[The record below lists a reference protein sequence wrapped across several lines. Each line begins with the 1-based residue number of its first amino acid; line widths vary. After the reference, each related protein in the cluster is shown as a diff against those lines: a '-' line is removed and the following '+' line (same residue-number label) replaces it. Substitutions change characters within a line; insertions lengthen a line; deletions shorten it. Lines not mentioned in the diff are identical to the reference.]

1 MTFRGKTNAA
11 LSIALLWIYSI
22 CWSGTPCVRLTT
34 VVSAFATLPI
44 ASRSRST
51 TPTVQQKTSWLPE
64 TLWIVHSTNNDNT
77 IDDQSDATTATTT
90 TTSSSTVVVANSLH
104 GRLLCASTC
113 AYYDTKDLQTNKY
126 LQGAGFLPGT
136 SLKRLAPRSGLDA
149 CLIGQTQDGIVVA
162 FRGTSGNALEW
173 LQNASIYLRNVPKSL
188 APKGCRVHE
197 GFYGALKSSLEQGVK
212 KSLREL
218 LETTEEPTKIYITG
232 HSKGGSLA
240 SMFALMLHQD
250 DKFPNP
256 ELVCS
261 FGAARI
267 GNQAFGEYFDS
278 VVNQVTYEND
288 LDIIPFLPPGEA
300 TMKSIETSTEDPTA
314 MMEMIES
321 ILGSDTNS
329 KTIPKP
335 KRKWRLPSFLLR
347 RRNTRKFWTYSPIGR
362 RVYIDASR
370 NLISQVDSDLDAERI
385 QNLESTTFRDLRRAH
400 CSSCSDADDR
410 NGDFDLVEQDMEPQ
424 QPDESEATC
433 NGGYFAALAPEI
445 CESTNGL

>member
-1 MTFRGKTNAA
+1 MMNGRLRTNAS
-11 LSIALLWIYSI
+11 LTIAILWIYSI
-22 CWSGTPCVRLTT
+22 CWSGRTIVRLSTA
-34 VVSAFATLPI
+34 VSAFAILPT
-44 ASRSRST
+44 ASRSLSIAPNTNLWKIYST
-51 TPTVQQKTSWLPE
+51 
-64 TLWIVHSTNNDNT
+64 TNNDNA
-77 IDDQSDATTATTT
+77 IDDRQDK
-90 TTSSSTVVVANSLH
+90 TTSSPSTVIANSLH

-113 AYYDTKDLQTNKY
+113 AYYDTQDLQNNKY

-197 GFYGALKSSLEQGVK
+197 GFYGVLKSSLEQGVK
-212 KSLREL
+212 KSLLEL
-218 LETTEEPTKIYITG
+218 LETRDGPTKIYITG

-240 SMFALMLHQD
+240 SLFALMLHQD
-250 DKFPNP
+250 NNFPNP

-267 GNQAFGEYFDS
+267 GNQAFGDYFDS
-278 VVNQVTYEND
+278 LVNQVTYEND

-300 TMKSIETSTEDPTA
+300 TMKNIETSTEDPKA

-321 ILGSDTNS
+321 ILGSDANQNA
-329 KTIPKP
+329 IPKP
-335 KRKWRLPSFLLR
+335 KRRFRLPSFLLR
-347 RRNTRKFWTYSPIGR
+347 RRNTRKFWTYSPIGQR
-362 RVYIDASR
+362 IYIDASR
-370 NLISQVDSDLDAERI
+370 NLVSGVDSDLDALRI
-385 QNLESTTFRDLRRAH
+385 QNLEATTFRDLRRAH

-410 NGDFDLVEQDMEPQ
+410 NGDFDLVEQELET
-424 QPDESEATC
+424 DETEATC
-433 NGGYFAALAPEI
+433 SGGYFAALAPEI
-445 CESTNGL
+445 CEPTNGS